1 MRGPLFERMNNAT
14 ENGVP
19 RKLRRWFVIHFVV
32 DILFA
37 IPLLLI
43 PETILPFFGW
53 AVVDPIT
60 SRLVGA
66 ALLGIGTES
75 LLGRNASLEVYR
87 AMLNLKLLW
96 GTGALLGI
104 TLGIIQGAPITAW
117 LLLAIFSL
125 FTIVWL
131 YYWLKLR

>member
-1 MRGPLFERMNNAT
+1 MNNAT
-14 ENGVP
+14 ENDVP

-125 FTIVWL
+125 FTLVWL

>member
-14 ENGVP
+14 ENDVP

>member
-1 MRGPLFERMNNAT
+1 MNNAT
-14 ENGVP
+14 ENDVP

-117 LLLAIFSL
+117 LLLAIFSI
-125 FTIVWL
+125 FTLVWL